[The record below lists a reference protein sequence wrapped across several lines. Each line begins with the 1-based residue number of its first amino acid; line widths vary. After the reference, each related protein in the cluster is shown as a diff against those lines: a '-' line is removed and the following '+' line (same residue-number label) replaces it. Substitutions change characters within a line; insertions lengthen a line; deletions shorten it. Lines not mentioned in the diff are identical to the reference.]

1 MKSYDELT
9 LLDDYM
15 FCKVMSNPDLCKGML
30 ERLLSI
36 QIDHI
41 EKIQSQFPIAPD
53 YEKHGIRLDVYL
65 KDSSRIFDIEVQTTN
80 QHNLEQRARYYQGII
95 DIDQLEHS
103 ESYNNLKESY
113 VIFICTFDP
122 FGKDLLSYTVTQ
134 RFEEDLQVEY
144 NDKTHKVFYNLSAS
158 VLKKAEQSELIKF
171 LNYFITQNTYD
182 DFTNRVQAAIT
193 SAKYNLAWRK
203 DYMMLDN
210 LYRDAI
216 AQGLKEGREQG
227 FEEGREEG
235 REQGLEEGRAEGREE
250 GREEGIQQGQAIE
263 KMKNAIIAVMKF
275 HIPAQDVSKEYGI
288 SLEELNSALA
298 CC

>member
-15 FCKVMSNPDLCKGML
+15 FCKVMSNPELCKGML

-41 EKIQSQFPIAPD
+41 EKIQSQFPISPD

-103 ESYNNLKESY
+103 ENYNNLKESY

-122 FGKDLLSYTVTQ
+122 FGKDFLSYTVDQ
-134 RFEEDLQVEY
+134 RFSEDLECKY
-144 NDKTHKVFYNLSAS
+144 NDKTHKVFYNLTAS

-171 LNYFITQNTYD
+171 LNYFKTQNTYD
-182 DFTNRVQAAIT
+182 DFTNRVQTAVLR
-193 SAKYNLAWRK
+193 AKYNIAWRK

-210 LYRDAI
+210 LYREAI
-216 AQGLKEGREQG
+216 AEGLKEGREK
-227 FEEGREEG
+227 
-235 REQGLEEGRAEGREE
+235 GLEEGRVEGREKGLEE
-250 GREEGIQQGQAIE
+250 GREKGLEEGLKKGQAIE
-263 KMKNAIIAVMKF
+263 KMKNAVIAVMKF
-275 HIPAQDVSKEYGI
+275 HIPVQDVSIEYDI
-288 SLEELNSALA
+288 PLEELNNVLA
-298 CC
+298 RC